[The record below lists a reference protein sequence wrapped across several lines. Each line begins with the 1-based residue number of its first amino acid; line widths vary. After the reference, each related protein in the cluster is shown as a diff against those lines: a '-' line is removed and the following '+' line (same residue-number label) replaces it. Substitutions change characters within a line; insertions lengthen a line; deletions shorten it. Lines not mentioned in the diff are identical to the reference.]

1 MTQDITQEMTTEV
14 TPKVTLKN
22 RVEDATSRMGV
33 VGELLRFLWARKLW
47 WLIPMIIAL
56 LAFGLFFLLASSSVL
71 SPFIYTLF

>member
-1 MTQDITQEMTTEV
+1 MTTD
-14 TPKVTLKN
+14 TTN
-22 RVEDATSRMGV
+22 SATTKTGIRSSISDFVSRLGI

-56 LAFGLFFLLASSSVL
+56 FVFGVIFILSASGVL